1 MNDQDKHPDADI
13 ISIGNYRD
21 EPDRRLWGWRDR
33 LRAAREDEL
42 SSHSKSWF
50 LPGQAPLVPDTVA
63 SFQLHGESEA
73 DKARRTRL
81 NLKRLEEKLG
91 LRPRDEW

>member
-1 MNDQDKHPDADI
+1 MTDKDKHPSVDV

-21 EPDRRLWGWRDR
+21 EPDRRLCGWRDR
-33 LRAAREDEL
+33 LRGAREDEL

-50 LPGQAPLVPDTVA
+50 IPGQVPFVPDTIA
-63 SFQLHGESEA
+63 SFQLHGQPEA

-81 NLKRLEEKLG
+81 NVRRLEQKHG